1 MDESDLDYIA
11 LISVDKD
18 TLKIN
23 YNTLF
28 ENLDK
33 YNYKNSNSDINKLR
47 IFKYI
52 ERDADVNKQIL
63 KYEEY
68 YADKPRYREIIIG
81 LFAEQILLLLLLI
94 VNNVVRYFVMES
106 PETRDALFYNYIG
119 YVVLMALV
127 AASNIFMM
135 IRADLRIST
144 RYDRFIFG
152 ILIINTILG
161 AIAILL
167 SAKITNLIICLIIP
181 IVCIVIRI
189 MPCILFICSN
199 GDKESKK
206 ERM

>member
-1 MDESDLDYIA
+1 
-11 LISVDKD
+11 
-18 TLKIN
+18 
-23 YNTLF
+23 
-28 ENLDK
+28 
-33 YNYKNSNSDINKLR
+33 
-47 IFKYI
+47 
-52 ERDADVNKQIL
+52 
-63 KYEEY
+63 
-68 YADKPRYREIIIG
+68 
-81 LFAEQILLLLLLI
+81 
-94 VNNVVRYFVMES
+94 
-106 PETRDALFYNYIG
+106 
-119 YVVLMALV
+119 MALV
-127 AASNIFMM
+127 AASNVFMM